1 MAQWVLFRKP
11 PLSPGISAMHPLGL
25 TQSLRVW
32 RRRSLTIAQPEF
44 SSPDCCCW
52 DLPSTVST
60 WGRKPRPS
68 ARPDAALAY
77 HPVAQVKRRTGGKWP
92 PSRPFENSLHRGHC
106 RGVWRGICEP
116 PESGCRS
123 RENTVCWGRVCGSY
137 QCLRDM
143 IQKGVENYEMIKN
156 RACTVWFDVY
166 GKPPKS
172 G

>member
-68 ARPDAALAY
+68 ARRSPCLPPCGSSEKADWRE
-77 HPVAQVKRRTGGKWP
+77 VATQQAFWEQSPQRTLQGGV
-92 PSRPFENSLHRGHC
+92 EGHLWTPWEW
-106 RGVWRGICEP
+106 VQK
-116 PESGCRS
+116 S
-123 RENTVCWGRVCGSY
+123 REHSLLGESLWLLSVSQRH
-137 QCLRDM
+137 D
-143 IQKGVENYEMIKN
+143 
-156 RACTVWFDVY
+156 
-166 GKPPKS
+166 PKRS
-172 G
+172 WELWND